1 MKNLK
6 FAVIGAGPGGQSMAA
21 ILADKGYSV
30 KLQDINGKKIIKG
43 LNKLDKITLTGKY
56 EVVAKPDLITTDV
69 VQAIEGVDIIMVVT
83 TANAHE
89 AVAKAISNYISPI
102 KL

>member
-30 KLQDINGKKIIKG
+30 KLQDINEK
-43 LNKLDKITLTGKY
+43 N
-56 EVVAKPDLITTDV
+56 
-69 VQAIEGVDIIMVVT
+69 
-83 TANAHE
+83 N
-89 AVAKAISNYISPI
+89 
-102 KL
+102 